1 VRVIPAEVVFVVA
14 LTVLTSSATAKA
26 SVPPDGSTCVI
37 KSSQGGFGGTEGIVT
52 NGQCQPLPTGPN
64 SGGDTHD
71 GPAVRTVICARP
83 AGSGSGPPIAD
94 CIAPSDCPD
103 GVAWTYEE
111 LIKGQWIPIGPPWC
125 PQGGNAPPPPPSV
138 GQIRQ
143 QVLRLLPHVEIGS
156 APHGAGLANAET
168 VLWADTG
175 TNRRLPTVAVVGQQ
189 VELRIGFD
197 HASWNFGD
205 GRSDTTS
212 APGRPYDDQ
221 GDPCETAQCADYY
234 GHTYTATGTVTVT
247 LTVAWHAQYRL
258 AGQGW
263 TDVGAA
269 PLTGPARSQTLTIRQ
284 ARGVLIH

>member
-1 VRVIPAEVVFVVA
+1 
-14 LTVLTSSATAKA
+14 
-26 SVPPDGSTCVI
+26 
-37 KSSQGGFGGTEGIVT
+37 
-52 NGQCQPLPTGPN
+52 
-64 SGGDTHD
+64 
-71 GPAVRTVICARP
+71 
-83 AGSGSGPPIAD
+83 
-94 CIAPSDCPD
+94 
-103 GVAWTYEE
+103 
-111 LIKGQWIPIGPPWC
+111 
-125 PQGGNAPPPPPSV
+125 
-138 GQIRQ
+138 
-143 QVLRLLPHVEIGS
+143 VLRLLPHVEIGS